1 MADTHRHP
9 GVPALRPRSI
19 LLAAAI
25 LELVDLTR
33 EQEPNLD
40 AEDVLE
46 ALDLTRDEVLELL
59 DETEWH

>member
-1 MADTHRHP
+1 MADDHQHESF
-9 GVPALRPRSI
+9 PALRPRSI

-25 LELVDLTR
+25 LDLVDLTR
-33 EQEPNLD
+33 LREPNLD

-46 ALDLTRDEVLELL
+46 ALNLTRDEVLDLL

>member
-1 MADTHRHP
+1 MAHGHQHESL
-9 GVPALRPRSI
+9 PALRPRSI

-25 LELVDLTR
+25 LDLVDLTR
-33 EQEPNLD
+33 MREPSLD

-46 ALDLTRDEVLELL
+46 ALNLTRDEVLDLL